1 MIKTVDIRN
10 RLKDIEEFLL
20 ESYREGRE
28 DKKRDW
34 RTYEQNLMNRIKMAV
49 KNLEPLVDK
58 ATSFEIHKGR
68 GARKK
73 LSLKQRVILLLL
85 KEMFGKSNRMMAS
98 MLAVFSLLSDIDVSY
113 KTIERLY
120 SDTEVEMGNLQSA
133 YPYLE

>member
-1 MIKTVDIRN
+1 MSPATPPP
-10 RLKDIEEFLL
+10 
-20 ESYREGRE
+20 
-28 DKKRDW
+28 
-34 RTYEQNLMNRIKMAV
+34 
-49 KNLEPLVDK
+49 PLVDK
-58 ATSFEIHKGR
+58 ATSFKIHKER

-120 SDTEVEMGNLQSA
+120 SDTEVEMAIYN
-133 YPYLE
+133 